1 MISWSKN
8 KWKIIVLILLVFA
21 IGGGI
26 FWYFQTRDIILPIG
40 EEEEISFHFRL
51 AGNEVVGWSRGEMV
65 WRIKVQTILDPERER
80 SGEMGEK
87 LILQDVE
94 EGFFYREGEI
104 FFTFTVEEAHYHTRS
119 EDLNL
124 FGFRMET
131 PEGDWMETSE
141 MVYTKT
147 DDILRSPGK
156 VIGKVGKTDIEAER
170 MTVLLEEEEII
181 FEGGVKMIHQLEVE

>member
-1 MISWSKN
+1 
-8 KWKIIVLILLVFA
+8 LAILLVFA
-21 IGGGI
+21 VGGGVY
-26 FWYFQTRDIILPIG
+26 WYFQTRDIILPIG

-80 SGEMGEK
+80 SGKMGEK
-87 LILQDVE
+87 LILQDIE
-94 EGFFYREGEI
+94 EGFFYREGEV

-131 PEGDWMETSE
+131 PEGDWMETNE
-141 MVYTKT
+141 MVYTKA
-147 DDILRSPGK
+147 DEVLRSPGR
-156 VIGKVGKTDIEAER
+156 VIGRVGKTDIEAER
-170 MTVLLEEEEII
+170 MMVLLEEDEII
-181 FEGGVKMIHQLEVE
+181 FEGGVKMIHQLEVD